1 MSTIF
6 NQDYSAYYKGEQDY
20 KRYSSNRPDKK
31 SGSAQHGAKKGAAS
45 QYGKRDVVEFSRDGM
60 EALRESGRT
69 SGKTDSAKKSGVSFG
84 EEGLSQRAQELLK
97 KLRETYGNMD
107 FFVGDPNKV
116 NNLKDIFSRST
127 KEFAVIIS
135 GEELEK
141 MASDEEYAAKCMEKI
156 ENAVSMAERIHQELA
171 AGEGANGMKLNKL
184 VISLNQDGTTS
195 FFAEL
200 ERSGEKQRERIEEA
214 REERHAEKKEQEK
227 RAEREKREERIRI
240 RAGSIEELLEEIKKR
255 SLHT

>member
-20 KRYSSNRPDKK
+20 KKYSSNRLDQKAA
-31 SGSAQHGAKKGAAS
+31 SAKHGAKRGAAP
-45 QYGKRDVVEFSRDGM
+45 QHGKDSVEFSRDGM
-60 EALRESGRT
+60 AALEESKKDVVENVRNQKANNRT
-69 SGKTDSAKKSGVSFG
+69 TLVDESS
-84 EEGLSQRAQELLK
+84 LSQRAQELLK

-107 FFVGDPNKV
+107 FFVGDPNRA
-116 NNLKDIFSRST
+116 NNFKDIFSRST

-156 ENAVSMAERIHQELA
+156 ESAVSMAERIHQELA
-171 AGEGANGMKLNKL
+171 AGEYANGMKLNKL
-184 VISLNQDGTTS
+184 VISINQDGTTS

-200 ERSGEKQRERIEEA
+200 IKSGEKQRERIEEA

-227 RAEREKREERIRI
+227 RMEREKHAERIRI
-240 RAGSIEELLEEIKKR
+240 RADSIEELLEEIR
-255 SLHT
+255 NR

>member
-20 KRYSSNRPDKK
+20 KKYSPNRPDKK
-31 SGSAQHGAKKGAAS
+31 SGSAQHRTKKGAAP
-45 QYGKRDVVEFSRDGM
+45 QYGKDSVEFSKDGM
-60 EALRESGRT
+60 AALKESGRT
-69 SGKTDSAKKSGVSFG
+69 SEKTDSAKKSGAFS

-107 FFVGDPNKV
+107 FFVGDPNKA

-156 ENAVSMAERIHQELA
+156 ESAVSMAERIHQELA
-171 AGEGANGMKLNKL
+171 TGENANGMKLNKL
-184 VISLNQDGTTS
+184 VISINQDGTTS

-200 ERSGEKQRERIEEA
+200 VKSGEKQRERIEEA
-214 REERHAEKKEQEK
+214 KEERHAEEKEQEK
-227 RAEREKREERIRI
+227 RIEREKRKERIRI
-240 RAGSIEELLEEIKKR
+240 RAGSIEELLEEIR
-255 SLHT
+255 NR

>member
-6 NQDYSAYYKGEQDY
+6 NQDYSAYYKGDRDY
-20 KRYSSNRPDKK
+20 KKYSPNRPGKK
-31 SGSAQHGAKKGAAS
+31 SESVQHRAKRGEAP
-45 QYGKRDVVEFSRDGM
+45 QHGKRDSVEFSKDGM
-60 EALRESGRT
+60 EALKESGRT
-69 SGKTDSAKKSGVSFG
+69 FEKTDSVKKSAVFVG
-84 EEGLSQRAQELLK
+84 EERLSQRAQELLK

-107 FFVGDPNKV
+107 FFVGDPNKA

-156 ENAVSMAERIHQELA
+156 ESAVSMAERIHQELA
-171 AGEGANGMKLNKL
+171 TGENANVMKLNKL
-184 VISLNQDGTTS
+184 VISINQDGTTS

-200 ERSGEKQRERIEEA
+200 IKSGEKQRERIEDA

-227 RAEREKREERIRI
+227 RTERERREERIRI
-240 RAGSIEELLEEIKKR
+240 RAGSIEELLEEIRKR
-255 SLHT
+255 